1 MHNHKFLLS
10 RKLTSVVSIGAPH
23 SCVSHTRPPPRRRP
37 TRGWHASCSNLAACY
52 YCGVKRGSLQSTK
65 PSSGHHAG
73 KPPLRPPPRS
83 SCSASLVVSCC
94 STSYKNS
101 AKGKMRW
108 GLVTSRRALDAA
120 LVLDN
125 PATRE
130 AHSLYERDP
139 MPTCSHIAQS
149 SSAQVLCVVHT
160 KGATSVP
167 GCAQL
172 LPAQGVMGDGWNRAK
187 SSARL
192 PFDVRRT
199 STVCGAQ
206 RTTTPPS
213 STPCRVCSAPVC

>member
-1 MHNHKFLLS
+1 MRREINNPYHVLY
-10 RKLTSVVSIGAPH
+10 RCLTNFCDFALRLQYCMRILYAVTAYGLVTA
-23 SCVSHTRPPPRRRP
+23 RP
-37 TRGWHASCSNLAACY
+37 
-52 YCGVKRGSLQSTK
+52 V
-65 PSSGHHAG
+65 
-73 KPPLRPPPRS
+73 
-83 SCSASLVVSCC
+83 
-94 STSYKNS
+94 KNS

-172 LPAQGVMGDGWNRAK
+172 LPAQGVMGDGWSRAK